1 MSRLPAPY
9 AETCD
14 PVAQHFDV
22 IDAALLL
29 TFACIM
35 FVVGALVGAWLCL

>member
-29 TFACIM
+29 AFASIM
-35 FVVGALVGAWLCL
+35 FVVGALAGAWLCL

>member
-1 MSRLPAPY
+1 MSRPPTPF

-14 PVAQHFDV
+14 PVAQRFDA

-29 TFACIM
+29 AFAFIM
-35 FVVGALVGAWLCL
+35 FVVGALAGAWLCL

>member
-9 AETCD
+9 VETCD
-14 PVAQHFDV
+14 PVAQRFDA

-29 TFACIM
+29 IFGAIM
-35 FVVGALVGAWLCL
+35 FCVGALAGAWLCL